1 MEGARVRSAWQA
13 DRLAGKLWMEAFGG
27 KAGAVNHLNARQAA
41 LRDLGARAYC
51 DIMLHASGLLSPG
64 SFTPGIRPPRLCP
77 VRGLGTGAALGQT
90 RRGRRPSSLLSLPGR
105 QAGREALD
113 GVFVKCV

>member
-1 MEGARVRSAWQA
+1 
-13 DRLAGKLWMEAFGG
+13 MEAFGG

-64 SFTPGIRPPRLCP
+64 SFTPGIRLPRLRP
-77 VRGLGTGAALGQT
+77 VRDLAAFPEAQAHKQLGSGSSSDAPWKAPEFAQLGRPTGWQGSFGWKPLEGNLE
-90 RRGRRPSSLLSLPGR
+90 R
-105 QAGREALD
+105 
-113 GVFVKCV
+113 